1 MIREIVRQYAD
12 PGSRIVEIGCGY
24 GANLFGLLDEDRWA
38 GLTGLD
44 VSANALQAGRLIAQ
58 HFGVSSQLAFEPLDL
73 LEDRAP
79 GWASLEGAFVLSY
92 YSFEQITSHTAS
104 VVERIHASNP
114 SRVLHVE
121 PTPELWSLH
130 DPKDAISR
138 AYAWSQNYQD
148 NLLETLQSFERRGA
162 VRIRDLGRLY
172 YAPTVRHDPTLICWE
187 IAR

>member
-130 DPKDAISR
+130 DPKDMESELPGQSARDPAVVRAQGCREDSR
-138 AYAWSQNYQD
+138 SRPA
-148 NLLETLQSFERRGA
+148 LLRSNRPA
-162 VRIRDLGRLY
+162 
-172 YAPTVRHDPTLICWE
+172 
-187 IAR
+187 